1 MRCMQRPSGV
11 SHQSG
16 IRHAISC
23 KCPFRSGPFDLPLI
37 TLLRSNDID
46 MLLLNDKWLA
56 NFGRSAL
63 ANSIFLF
70 DLIAL

>member
-1 MRCMQRPSGV
+1 
-11 SHQSG
+11 
-16 IRHAISC
+16 
-23 KCPFRSGPFDLPLI
+23 
-37 TLLRSNDID
+37 